1 MMNRKI
7 HIDADWRSLFHYGE
21 ELCGD
26 RVMIK
31 RSDRSFVMVLADG
44 LGSGVKANILSTLT
58 STIISEM
65 IFEQLPLKDAVETI
79 TATLPVCEDR
89 EVAYSTF
96 TILQVDYNGKARLA
110 QYDNPMA
117 VILRSNQV
125 LDIPKEEVIIH
136 DKKIWQSEFEVQ
148 PGDHIMFFSDG
159 ILYADTEMQL
169 NLNWGQKDVEDF
181 LAASIQEDDP
191 AMECT
196 RILLA
201 MVNSLYDGKPTDDCT
216 VAAARIL
223 PAAETVVMVGPPVNK
238 KDDETVM
245 KRLMNATG
253 QKIVCGGTT
262 SQIAAKYLQTDV
274 VPDTDTPMLDDV
286 PPKAFIK
293 GIDLVTEGQLTL
305 QKVNFLLQKACRDR
319 NFYDE
324 LILSKEEDG
333 ASCLVRALAE
343 STAVTFVMGESDNAG
358 HSGLGGISLNA
369 KKMLIQQI
377 GERLNEL
384 GKFVSIEKY

>member
-1 MMNRKI
+1 MNQTI

-26 RVMIK
+26 RVMMK
-31 RSDRSFVMVLADG
+31 RNDEAFVMVLADG

-58 STIISEM
+58 STIITDM
-65 IFEQLPLKDAVETI
+65 IFEGLTLHEAVETI
-79 TATLPVCEDR
+79 AATLPVCEDR

-96 TILQVDYNGKARLA
+96 TILKINFITSKAYLA
-110 QYDNPMA
+110 QYDNPLA
-117 VILRSNQV
+117 VFIRDNQ
-125 LDIPKEEVIIH
+125 IMEIEKKEVFIGE
-136 DKKIWQSEFEVQ
+136 KKIYESQFDLQ
-148 PGDHIMFFSDG
+148 PGDHIMYFSDG

-181 LAASIQEDDP
+181 LAAAIQKEDP
-191 AMECT
+191 ARECT

-201 MVNSLYDGKPTDDCT
+201 MVNSLYGGKPTDDCT
-216 VAAARIL
+216 VAAVRIL
-223 PAAETVVMVGPPVNK
+223 PARETVVMAGPPKDK

-245 KRLMNATG
+245 HRLLSATDR
-253 QKIVCGGTT
+253 KIVCGGTT
-262 SQIAAKYLQTDV
+262 SQIAARYLQTDV

-305 QKVNFLLQKACRDR
+305 QKVNFLFQKALKDKD
-319 NFYDE
+319 FYE
-324 LILSKEEDG
+324 EMILSKEEDG
-333 ASCLVRALAE
+333 ASCLFRALAL
-343 STAVTFVMGESDNAG
+343 SSAVTFIMGLSENKGHQNLAG
-358 HSGLGGISLNA
+358 VSLDA

-377 GERLNEL
+377 SDSLNEL
-384 GKFVSIEKY
+384 GKFVAIEMY

>member
-1 MMNRKI
+1 MSAAI

-26 RVMIK
+26 RVMM
-31 RSDRSFVMVLADG
+31 RRNDEAFVMVLADG

-65 IFEQLPLKDAVETI
+65 IFEGLTLHEAVETI
-79 TATLPVCEDR
+79 ASTLPVCADR

-96 TILQVDYNGKARLA
+96 TILKINYITSKAYLA
-110 QYDNPMA
+110 QYDNPLTVFIRDSQIM
-117 VILRSNQV
+117 
-125 LDIPKEEVIIH
+125 DIPRNKVVID
-136 DKKIWQSEFEVQ
+136 DKIIWESQFDLQ
-148 PGDHIMFFSDG
+148 PDDHIIFFSDG

-169 NLNWGQKDVEDF
+169 NLNWGQKDVEAF
-181 LAASIQEDDP
+181 LSQEIHNDDP
-191 AMECT
+191 ARECT

-201 MVNSLYDGKPTDDCT
+201 MVNSLYGGKPSDDCT
-216 VAAARIL
+216 VAAVRIF
-223 PAAETVVMVGPPVNK
+223 PCTETVVMAGPPADP

-262 SQIAAKYLQTDV
+262 SQIAAKYLHTDV
-274 VPDTDTPMLDDV
+274 VTDTETPMLDDV

-305 QKVNFLLQKACRDR
+305 QKVNFLLQKSLEDKD
-319 NFYDE
+319 FYE
-324 LILSKEEDG
+324 NLLLSREEDG
-333 ASCLVRALAE
+333 ASCLIRAFAE
-343 STAVTFVMGESDNAG
+343 SAEITFLMGLSDNKG
-358 HSGLGGISLNA
+358 HQNLSSVSLNA
-369 KKMLIQQI
+369 KMMLIQQI
-377 GERLNEL
+377 ADRLKEF
-384 GKFVSIEKY
+384 GKTVSIEKY